1 MGDHSVWTTIT
12 SFLGSPEFLSWA
24 GSIGS
29 AVVACCFKRV
39 RVALAKAPS
48 ALAGVFKEKP
58 HVYTNADNETY
69 QIINQELTEIKIHT
83 GAARVAVWQFHN
95 GERFSLSGPA
105 FKVRCTFEALREGV
119 APDETLAND
128 VLVTKIQDVIGTVMD
143 PKIKCSGATDVPLP
157 KGQHRVVKF
166 EYGKMEYGWFKY
178 FMDKNGNDRI
188 YCSLLETHD
197 KRPMG
202 ILTIQ
207 YINNDMQEGRLE
219 EKMEQVRPSFERIQ
233 FALDKTK

>member
-1 MGDHSVWTTIT
+1 MGDHSIWTEIANYL
-12 SFLGSPEFLSWA
+12 SSPEFLSWA

-29 AVVACCFKRV
+29 AVLACCFKKV
-39 RVALAKAPS
+39 RTAIASAPS
-48 ALAGVFKEKP
+48 AIAGVFKEKP

-119 APDETLAND
+119 APDETMAND

-143 PKIKCSGATDVPLP
+143 PKIKCSGATDVTP
-157 KGQHRVVKF
+157 KGQPRVVRF
-166 EYGKMEYGWFKY
+166 EYGKMSYGWFKY

-188 YCSLLETHD
+188 YCTLLETHD

-207 YINNDMQEGRLE
+207 YINNDVQEGHIE
-219 EKMEQVRPSFERIQ
+219 EKMEFVRPSFERIQ